1 MKTSKP
7 EAFIEL
13 PGSEVREK
21 FDEIRTGIFRAIDF
35 LKTELNVYSLKLLP
49 MEGILVVLTAFFA
62 SPEKQPAPIGQKQY
76 QVVKKWFWRSCF
88 SQRYKG
94 GTKNTDSDVEEIQK
108 LKNQTHSQLGE
119 IKFSIDSSYFL
130 NNSFN
135 MSSIATKTVIL
146 LLAQNKPLNFI
157 QGTII
162 SLDNVLSKGNR
173 KEFHHIFPK
182 GYLKKLDCNY
192 QDRQINCLANFS
204 ILSRTDNNKIK
215 DKPPSK
221 YIKEMPT
228 EKQVLADILSTHFCF
243 SEMFNDDYEIFLKKR
258 AELLFAK
265 AKELSAQDK

>member
-1 MKTSKP
+1 
-7 EAFIEL
+7 
-13 PGSEVREK
+13 
-21 FDEIRTGIFRAIDF
+21 
-35 LKTELNVYSLKLLP
+35 

-62 SPEKQPAPIGQKQY
+62 SPQRQPAPVDQKQY
-76 QVVKKWFWRSCF
+76 QLVKKWFWRSCF

-94 GTKNTDSDVEEIQK
+94 GTKNTDLDLEEIQK
-108 LKNQTHSQLGE
+108 ITNGIPSSFGD
-119 IKFSIDSSYFL
+119 IKLSIDSSYFL

-192 QDRQINCLANFS
+192 QDGQINCLANFS

-215 DKPPSK
+215 DKAPSQ
-221 YIKEMPT
+221 YINEMPSDN
-228 EKQVLADILSTHFCF
+228 QVLANILSTHFCF
-243 SEMFNDDYEIFLKKR
+243 DEMFKDDYDTFLDKR
-258 AELLFAK
+258 AQLLLAK